1 MSGDDIGYIRAKLED
16 IASALAEIK
25 DGKMAICQLHAD
37 ALQRIES
44 RIDVKTK
51 GDEKKL
57 AGISVGKWKL
67 FGTPAVIVS
76 VFLGIAILQYA
87 HTLRVAETV
96 KQEAATTAAEVAQVE
111 VKRENRAID
120 RSEVASLIRDEIST
134 AVKTYIK
141 EHTKP

>member
-16 IASALAEIK
+16 IVEALDEIK
-25 DGKMAICQLHAD
+25 DGRMAICQLHAD
-37 ALQRIES
+37 KLQRIES
-44 RIDVKTK
+44 LVELKVS
-51 GDEKKL
+51 GDDKKV

-67 FGTPAVIVS
+67 FGTPAIIVS
-76 VFLGIAILQYA
+76 VFIGIAILQYA
-87 HTLRVAETV
+87 HTLRVAAEV

-120 RSEVASLIRDEIST
+120 RSEVAALIRDEIST
-134 AVKTYIK
+134 AVQTYIK